1 MERLKNLL
9 AKQLNFQIAMAK
21 NARKLFSQYGR
32 KRKKAFYKA
41 WLKTQKDSSP
51 ISSQQKQYQKFH
63 LPLLTLAQ
71 PDRLRMTGASKK
83 PY

>member
-1 MERLKNLL
+1 
-9 AKQLNFQIAMAK
+9 
-21 NARKLFSQYGR
+21 
-32 KRKKAFYKA
+32 
-41 WLKTQKDSSP
+41 LKTQKDSSP

-63 LPLLTLAQ
+63 PSLLTLAQ